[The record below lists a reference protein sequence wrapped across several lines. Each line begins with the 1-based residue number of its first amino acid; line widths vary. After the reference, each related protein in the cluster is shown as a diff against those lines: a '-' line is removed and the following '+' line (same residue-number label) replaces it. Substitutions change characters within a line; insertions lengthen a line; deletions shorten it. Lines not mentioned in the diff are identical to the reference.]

1 MNLEV
6 TGISN
11 ALRLRAVG
19 ETVACPQASTC
30 ETVGIPSTPKPSP
43 NQVLLTSHAPCTPP
57 VLAHPF
63 WRAAGAG
70 EGWSRMQSIAATP
83 APSPLAPHFPPLQ
96 KVSQT
101 EWALAPPPG
110 TRRGPLTWLA
120 SGNEHW
126 WHFRSMNYW
135 GGPVKHHRL
144 LPSTVG
150 LGYARRGY
158 HQRAGAAA
166 SRQESCRSW
175 QSSREKWSKI
185 K

>member
-1 MNLEV
+1 MLLGSEQWEKLLPV
-6 TGISN
+6 
-11 ALRLRAVG
+11 LRLAPVRQWGSQA
-19 ETVACPQASTC
+19 PQ
-30 ETVGIPSTPKPSP
+30 
-43 NQVLLTSHAPCTPP
+43 NQAQIKSCWPPMPHATSP
-57 VLAHPF
+57 VLAHHF

-83 APSPLAPHFPPLQ
+83 APSPLAPHLPPLQ

-158 HQRAGAAA
+158 HQRAAAAA

>member
-63 WRAAGAG
+63 WRAVGAG

-83 APSPLAPHFPPLQ
+83 APSTLAPHLRYTLLPVTNRNLRRTSKPTTYKGTETEPQDSTPQHPTPTCWLRSSSW
-96 KVSQT
+96 SQ
-101 EWALAPPPG
+101 LPG
-110 TRRGPLTWLA
+110 SASSPRDISRTGTPSSSWKGPLSLNSPP
-120 SGNEHW
+120 SGHD
-126 WHFRSMNYW
+126 
-135 GGPVKHHRL
+135 
-144 LPSTVG
+144 LPP
-150 LGYARRGY
+150 
-158 HQRAGAAA
+158 
-166 SRQESCRSW
+166 CN
-175 QSSREKWSKI
+175 
-185 K
+185 

>member
-1 MNLEV
+1 MLLGSEQWGKLLPV
-6 TGISN
+6 
-11 ALRLRAVG
+11 LRLAPVRQWGSQA
-19 ETVACPQASTC
+19 PQ
-30 ETVGIPSTPKPSP
+30 
-43 NQVLLTSHAPCTPP
+43 NQAQIKSCWPP
-57 VLAHPF
+57 MPRVLAHRF

-83 APSPLAPHFPPLQ
+83 APSPLAPHLPPLQ
-96 KVSQT
+96 KVRQT

-144 LPSTVG
+144 LPLLWGWVMQEGDIISEQQQQRADRSPAG
-150 LGYARRGY
+150 LG
-158 HQRAGAAA
+158 RAP
-166 SRQESCRSW
+166 ERS
-175 QSSREKWSKI
+175 EVK
-185 K
+185 